1 MEFLY
6 ELQPQFDSRKSF
18 YGKANVYKKG
28 NKLVLIS
35 YATEVAEINPNA
47 DENQPKIKINGWYSY
62 TTARHINEF
71 LRQYGFNS
79 LSKKDMEGG
88 VIY

>member
-6 ELQPQFDSRKSF
+6 ELQPQFDGRKSF

-35 YATEVAEINPNA
+35 YTTIVAEIDLNA
-47 DENQPKIKINGWYSY
+47 DENQPKVKINGWYSM

-71 LRQYGFNS
+71 LKQYGFNS